1 MDINRLK
8 PDFKKI
14 SFALGINNVTDASVS
29 ENPDFF
35 TRSLRK
41 DWNAVVKGEVTYE
54 LKDNVIFKSLIT
66 EYSLKTHYNDLL
78 FLAFL
83 FVKRSHKADELRE
96 FIRSVPVRKKELLY
110 ALKFLYE
117 NELKDIRVIFRRKTK
132 NISTPIDNL
141 LLVNVIRKALLEEYI
156 ENDID
161 FQQGFMDP
169 EAIRDWDEYFNLV
182 IIEEEAKEENKESKK
197 KPAPGSYIDILQSY
211 LQEYTD
217 MKADK
222 EVLVSHEQAS
232 FMFKYLSTLGLI
244 KDKEPWDEDNI
255 RQMLTKYREL
265 KMKKFPFDY
274 KQFML
279 EYSQFMTGR

>member
-14 SFALGINNVTDASVS
+14 SFALGITNITDASVS

-35 TRSLRK
+35 IRPLRK
-41 DWNAVVKGEVTYE
+41 DWNAVVKGEIPYE
-54 LKDNVIFKSLIT
+54 IKDNVNFKSLIA
-66 EYSLKTHYNDLL
+66 EFSLKPHYNDLL

-83 FVKRSHKADELRE
+83 FVKRTHAANQLRE

-110 ALKFLYE
+110 ALRFLYE
-117 NELKDIRVIFRRKTK
+117 NELKEVRVIFRRKTK
-132 NISTPIDNL
+132 NMSTPVNNL
-141 LLVNVIRKALLEEYI
+141 LLVNVIRKALLEEFI

-161 FQQGFMDP
+161 FQQGFVNP
-169 EAIRDWDEYFNLV
+169 ETVKDWGEYFNLV

-211 LQEYTD
+211 LQEYTEI
-217 MKADK
+217 KADK
-222 EVLVSHEQAS
+222 EMLVSHEQAS
-232 FMFKYLSTLGLI
+232 FMFKFLSTLGLI
-244 KDKEPWDEDNI
+244 TDKQAWEEEKI
-255 RQMLTKYREL
+255 RQILTKYREL

-279 EYSQFMTGR
+279 EYSQFLTGR